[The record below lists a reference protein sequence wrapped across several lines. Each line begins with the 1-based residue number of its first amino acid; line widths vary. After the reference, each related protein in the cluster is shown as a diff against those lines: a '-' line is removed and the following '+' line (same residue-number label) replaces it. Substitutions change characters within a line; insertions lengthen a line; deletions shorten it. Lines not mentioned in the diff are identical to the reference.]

1 MAINRETYALSKAYT
16 DRVIKEHGGSNNY
29 NDLSNQPKINGVTL
43 IGNKSGKDLRLSTTY
58 TVEEDTLI
66 IS

>member
-16 DRVIKEHGGSNNY
+16 DRVIKEHRGSNNY